1 MFNSISK
8 ETLKK
13 LLALKKEFE
22 KKSAA
27 RKVLMQFFKK
37 ILPENAANETMNW
50 SFEFKNSDL
59 IVNMGD
65 KIVAN
70 EIFLQRGAIKER
82 LTASGIFI
90 ERLIIR

>member
-1 MFNSISK
+1 
-8 ETLKK
+8 
-13 LLALKKEFE
+13 
-22 KKSAA
+22 
-27 RKVLMQFFKK
+27 MQFFKK
-37 ILPENAANETMNW
+37 ILPENVANETMNW